1 MVIILA
7 RDLNL
12 IVQNSV
18 RMKTIIRN
26 FFSVLRRFKMA
37 TLLNIL
43 GLSVAFAAFMV
54 IMMQVDYDKNFDAFH
69 KNAENIYRVE
79 LWWEGEPAQAILPRP
94 MADIFTRFSPHIQA
108 GALTRPFYNETLFT
122 VDKNGQREN
131 YLERNMHVYPSFTEV
146 FDFEMA
152 EGTAKALEEPNTALI
167 PESLARKLFGEASA
181 VGRILQSGAVHSLVS
196 GAFGEKN
203 EGRFTI
209 GGVYKDFP
217 RNSIIENAIYLPLD
231 EQENLNSWG
240 NSSYNFYIRLDSPE
254 SSKTLVDDFL
264 AYYKKNDL
272 GKNLSW
278 YNGEVGFRLVRLPD
292 IHFTTDTTYDAAPK
306 SSRQTVW
313 VLIAISFVIL
323 IIAGINFTNF
333 STALTPMRIKSI
345 NTQKV
350 LGSSDSLL
358 RFSLQMEAVCIS
370 IVAYL
375 LALGLVYLVGISP
388 LAKLVNADLSPAV
401 HPALVSAT
409 ALIAIVVGVLAGIY
423 PSYYITS
430 FPPALVLKGAFGLAP
445 EGRMLR
451 NILICVQFIAS
462 FALIIGAMFM
472 YLQNYYMSNAPLGYD
487 KDQLIVTNVTEKV
500 KNHKNTLVN
509 ELKSNAGIEDVTFGE
524 ALLSSQDQFM
534 GWGRDLNGVMID
546 FQCLPV
552 DASFLDVMGV
562 KVNEGRGF
570 RKEDELTEK
579 GVYIFNE
586 RARQLHHIQLGDKIE
601 GSEVIGFMPDVKFAS
616 FRTEVTPMAFYLWGK
631 ERFGNGSAYAYI
643 KVKAGSDLRAA
654 LQEVKEALGK
664 IDPDYPF
671 NVRFYDEVLNA
682 AYAKEKNLSTLI
694 SLFSLIAVFI
704 SIVGVFGLVVFESQY
719 RRKEIGIRKV
729 MGSTVSQILMMF
741 NKTYFRIL
749 VICFVLSAP
758 VAYYAIY
765 RWLENFAYKTPMYWW
780 VFAVAFL
787 AVSAITALT
796 VTFQNWRAANENPVK
811 SIKTE

>member
-1 MVIILA
+1 
-7 RDLNL
+7 
-12 IVQNSV
+12 
-18 RMKTIIRN
+18 MKTIIRN

-54 IMMQVDYDKNFDAFH
+54 IMMQVDYDKNFDTFH
-69 KNAENIYRVE
+69 KDAATIYRVE
-79 LWWEGEPAQAILPRP
+79 LMWGEGPAQAILPRP
-94 MADIFTRFSPHIQA
+94 MADIFTRFSPHIRA

-131 YLERNMHVYPSFTEV
+131 YLEKNMKVYPSFTEV
-146 FDFEMA
+146 FHFEMK
-152 EGTAKALEEPNTALI
+152 EGTADALKEPNAALV
-167 PESLARKLFGEASA
+167 PESLARKLFGEGSA
-181 VGRILQSGAVHSLVS
+181 VGQTLQSGEVHSLIS
-196 GAFGEKN
+196 GAFTEKS

-217 RNSIIENAIYLPLD
+217 RNSILENAIYLPLD
-231 EQENLNSWG
+231 EQENLTVWVNS
-240 NSSYNFYIRLDSPE
+240 NYNFYIRLDSPE
-254 SSKTLVDDFL
+254 SSKDLVNDFL
-264 AYYKKNDL
+264 IYYKENDL

-278 YNGEVGFRLVRLPD
+278 YNGEVNFRLIQLPD
-292 IHFTTDTTYDAAPK
+292 VHFTTDTTYDATPK

-350 LGSSDSLL
+350 LGSSDSIL

-370 IVAYL
+370 IAACL
-375 LALGLVYLVGISP
+375 LALGLVHLIGISP
-388 LAKLVNADLSPAV
+388 LAKLVNADLSLAV
-401 HPALVSAT
+401 HPVLVSVT
-409 ALIAIVVGVLAGIY
+409 ALIAVVVGILAGLY

-430 FPPALVLKGAFGLAP
+430 FPPALVLKGTFGLAP

-451 NILICVQFIAS
+451 NILICIQFIAS

-487 KDQLIVTNVTEKV
+487 KDQIIVTHVTEKV
-500 KNHKNTLVN
+500 NNRKNTLIN
-509 ELKSNAGIEDVTFGE
+509 ELKSNAGIEDVTFAE
-524 ALLSSQDQFM
+524 VLLSSMDQFM
-534 GWGRDLNGVMID
+534 GWGRDLNGVSID

-570 RKEDELTEK
+570 RKEDELSEK

-586 RARQLHHIQLGDKIE
+586 RARQVYQIKLGDKVGE
-601 GSEVIGFMPDVKFAS
+601 SEVIGFMPDVKFAS

-631 ERFGNGSAYAYI
+631 EQWGNGSAYAYV
-643 KVKAGSDLRAA
+643 KVKAGSDLRLAT
-654 LQEVKEALGK
+654 QKVKEALGK

-671 NVRFYDEVLNA
+671 NVRFYDEVLNTV
-682 AYAKEKNLSTLI
+682 YAKEKNLSTLI
-694 SLFSLIAVFI
+694 SVFSLIAVFI

-729 MGSTVSQILMMF
+729 MGSTVTQILLMF
-741 NKTYFRIL
+741 NKMYFRIL
-749 VICFVLSAP
+749 AICFVLSAP
-758 VAYYAIY
+758 IAYYAIF

-780 VFAVAFL
+780 VFAVAFVL
-787 AVSAITALT
+787 VSFITGLT
-796 VTFQNWRAANENPVK
+796 VTFQNWRAANENPVR